1 MPLDIVTR
9 AAIVTLKAPAAGGK
23 TTPEIHEITGIP
35 KRTINDVY
43 ARAIKRG
50 FDPEQRPFQLLSAW
64 LEDAARSGR
73 PLKRTPEVGALI
85 ISKVSTDRFGREKT
99 AADIAGE
106 LRAEGISIS
115 RSTVLRFLKIS
126 GYKKTKPTRKPG
138 LTAAMRK
145 ERLAWCIA
153 HKDWTLEDWKNVIW
167 SDETSVVLLHRR
179 GSYRVWR
186 LPKERF
192 LRSCIRERWKGS
204 SEFMFWAAFSYD
216 KKGPCHCWSPE
227 TLKEKKEA
235 DEALKILNAELEPKK
250 KEEWEI
256 ETGVR
261 RLGLRNL
268 PGKKPIWRWKKE
280 TGKLLREGKKGGI
293 DWWRYQQKILCP
305 KLLPFALECMKE
317 RPDTVGFSGFFGV
330 QIRQI

>member
-1 MPLDIVTR
+1 
-9 AAIVTLKAPAAGGK
+9 
-23 TTPEIHEITGIP
+23 
-35 KRTINDVY
+35 
-43 ARAIKRG
+43 
-50 FDPEQRPFQLLSAW
+50 
-64 LEDAARSGR
+64 
-73 PLKRTPEVGALI
+73 
-85 ISKVSTDRFGREKT
+85 
-99 AADIAGE
+99 
-106 LRAEGISIS
+106 
-115 RSTVLRFLKIS
+115 
-126 GYKKTKPTRKPG
+126 
-138 LTAAMRK
+138 MRK

-268 PGKKPIWRWKKE
+268 PGKKPVWRWKKE

-317 RPDTVGFSGFFGV
+317 RPDTVVQEDKAPAHKHQAQQAMYIAAGV
-330 QIRQI
+330 QRLLWCSNSPDLNAIEAAWPWIKRYTTKKGAPKNRSEAIRRWEGGWKELRQAQIRAWIERIPVHVKKIIELEGGNEYKEGRGI